1 MTKPSKCI
9 SLVIVAGVYI
19 AAFFSGLVVYGL
31 AMRFFDPLAA
41 FFAADAAATAVVF
54 IFGLIFSNASVYDPY
69 WSVAALV
76 LVAAFAVY
84 ANSFRVISVFYIIAF
99 AFWGIRLTVN
109 WAINWTDLSTQ
120 DWRYTMLK
128 RKNPRLWLVT
138 DFFGINLMPTAIVF
152 AGLIPAYFA
161 ICAGGEANAVSAAG
175 LAVALSAAVV
185 QLISD
190 AQMLRFRRDAA
201 NRGKAIQSGLWR
213 YSRHP
218 NYFGEVSFWW
228 GVWMM
233 QAGALPHIWWTVF
246 APLIMTSLFVFISIP
261 MMEKKLLETKECYG
275 EYKKATSMLIP
286 LPRRRVS

>member
-1 MTKPSKCI
+1 MAKYSKCV
-9 SLVIVAGVYI
+9 SLAIVAGVYA
-19 AAFFSGLVVYGL
+19 AAFFSGLIVYNF

-41 FFAADAAATAVVF
+41 FFAADAAATAAVF
-54 IFGLIFSNASVYDPY
+54 IFGLIFANASVYDPY

-76 LVAAFAVY
+76 LVAAFAA
-84 ANSFRVISVFYIIAF
+84 ANPFRAISLFYVIAF
-99 AFWGIRLTVN
+99 AFWGIRLTAN
-109 WAINWTDLSTQ
+109 WAINWADLSAQ

-161 ICAGGEANAVSAAG
+161 IRSGGAINAVSAAG
-175 LAVALSAAVV
+175 LAVALSAAVL

-190 AQMLRFRRDAA
+190 AQMLRFRRDSS

-228 GVWMM
+228 GVWIM
-233 QAGALPHIWWTVF
+233 QAGVLPGMWWTVF

-261 MMEKKLLETKECYG
+261 MMEKKLLETKEGYG

-286 LPRRRVS
+286 LPRR